1 MARVNLSGGCYG
13 GYNLSVAR
21 VLHIHNVAN
30 QSTAICS
37 GLRALGHHSEVWE
50 YSQTQAEKFPPDRFI
65 GDDPNIIEVWDA
77 FEEARRSFDV
87 FHFHGNRSFIWR
99 DFPGL
104 PSYWDLPI
112 LKALGKK
119 VFFTFHGS
127 EIRLKSMATQLYEW
141 SYYKFADVPCD
152 EDDIQRRHDLIQSY
166 ADGTF
171 VCSLLNLS
179 YTPDSEWHPLAIDL
193 SEWPVVGPVRE
204 RRPRVLHPWKD
215 NPAKGVRFIRD
226 GLVQLEAEGVQFEA
240 VYLDRVSHAEA
251 KRELAA
257 ADVVVD
263 NVVAGTYGVV
273 SLEAMACGKPTVAQL
288 EAPVTER
295 LPDVPVQNCNPTS
308 FVETMRG
315 LLADPGLRSDL
326 GRRGRAF
333 VERHHDHLSVATWLL
348 SRYEQSPRVVRAT
361 LPDWFTRR
369 QVDSLEIQLEQT
381 RSQLAK
387 RDDVVRK
394 RGETIAKHRET
405 IAKHRERVTDL
416 REAIQRLREANSR
429 QSKRIEQLQLAR
441 ETLRTSVQE
450 LRVALYPHRYLGYL
464 LRALL
469 RRIGR
474 FWSLGRRLP

>member
-1 MARVNLSGGCYG
+1 MV
-13 GYNLSVAR
+13 R
-21 VLHIHNVAN
+21 VLHVHSIAN
-30 QSTAICS
+30 QPTAICN

-65 GDDPNIIEVWDA
+65 GDDDPNIVEVWDA

-104 PSYWDLPI
+104 PSFWDLPL

-127 EIRLKSMATQLYEW
+127 DIRLKSMDTELYEW

-152 EDDIQRRHDLIQSY
+152 EDGIKRRRDLIQSY

-171 VCSLLNLS
+171 VCSLLDLPF
-179 YTPDSEWHPLAIDL
+179 TPHSVWHPLAIDL
-193 SEWPVVGPVRE
+193 SEWPVVGPIRE
-204 RRPRVLHPWKD
+204 RKPRVLHPWKD
-215 NPAKGVRFIRD
+215 NPAKGTSFIRD
-226 GLVQLEAEGVQFEA
+226 GLAQLEAEGVQFDV
-240 VYLDRVSHAEA
+240 VYLDRMSHIDA
-251 KRELAA
+251 KKELAQ

-263 NVVAGTYGVV
+263 KVVAGTYGVV

-295 LPDVPVQNCNPTS
+295 LPDLPVQNCNPTT
-308 FVETMRG
+308 FAEMMRR
-315 LLADPGLRSDL
+315 LLADPELRADL

-333 VERHHDHLSVATWLL
+333 VERHHDHLTVATWLL

-369 QVDSLEIQLEQT
+369 QVDSLEEELEQT
-381 RSQLAK
+381 RGRLAK

-394 RGETIAKHRET
+394 RGETIAKQ
-405 IAKHRERVTDL
+405 RERVTDL
-416 REAIQRLREANSR
+416 REAIQKLRGANAR
-429 QSKRIEQLQLAR
+429 QGERIEQLQLAR
-441 ETLRTSVQE
+441 ETLRTRVQE
-450 LRVALYPHRYLGYL
+450 LRVALYPHRYAGYL